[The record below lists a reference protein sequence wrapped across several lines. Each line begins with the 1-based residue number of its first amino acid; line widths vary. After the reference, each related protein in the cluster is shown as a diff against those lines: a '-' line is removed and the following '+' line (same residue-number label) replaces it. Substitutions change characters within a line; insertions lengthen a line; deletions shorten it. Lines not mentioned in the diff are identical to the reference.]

1 MNIDGMSDQEK
12 SAALLRLMGQ
22 AVDCTCGKPGC
33 TVGRE
38 IDSGRGWFVPTVKN
52 LYDPANMALAWRVL
66 NWANQDETISQ
77 VDWHIYKKYF
87 DELLE
92 MPPADAQQAWLD
104 KILTLAIEAGMV
116 TE

>member
-1 MNIDGMSDQEK
+1 MEDVNGMSDQEK

-52 LYDPANMALAWRVL
+52 LYDPANMALSVKVMLWAFETVL
-66 NWANQDETISQ
+66 QDNS
-77 VDWHIYKKYF
+77 
-87 DELLE
+87 DEYR
-92 MPPADAQQAWLD
+92 WLFAYNFLKD
-104 KILTLAIEAGMV
+104 TRTALNNVLKLAIAAGMV

>member
-1 MNIDGMSDQEK
+1 M
-12 SAALLRLMGQ
+12 LLRLIGQ
-22 AVDCTCGKPGC
+22 TVDCTCGKPGC

-66 NWANQDETISQ
+66 NWWYDYIATTDNEA
-77 VDWHIYKKYF
+77 VDPEDGFF
-87 DELLE
+87 DVGKL
-92 MPPADAQQAWLD
+92 MHGVWAQPPADAQRAWLD
-104 KILTLAIEAGMV
+104 KILTLAMAAGMV